1 MHWLPFLPVNSSL
14 IEYFRVVKCSEAKG
28 SSLKDQ
34 RVFTVENEKRKKGRK
49 EKRKS
54 LGSDVNDFF
63 LFCQAHLSTSPLFGF
78 WNKSGNAFF
87 YFL

>member
-1 MHWLPFLPVNSSL
+1 MHWLPFLPVISSL

-49 EKRKS
+49 ERRKS

-63 LFCQAHLSTSPLFGF
+63 LFLSGTLEYKSPF
-78 WNKSGNAFF
+78 W
-87 YFL
+87 FLE